1 MAVKKITK
9 RGAQALETRAKI
21 YDAAIELINKK
32 GYDNITLE
40 EISAKAGV
48 SIGSFYHHFK
58 AKYDILAEVY
68 KRGDEYFKETV
79 VPNLKDPTA
88 VGRILEFFDHYVTH
102 IEKSG
107 MDISSQLYSF
117 QNKIFLKKNRPML
130 MLLKGIIA
138 EGQAS
143 GEIGDDLSAEDIA
156 EYLFVGARG
165 IVFHWCLYRNKW
177 NLRERLNFFMSR
189 LVPTFKKA

>member
-1 MAVKKITK
+1 MAEKKMTK
-9 RGAQALETRAKI
+9 RNAQAIETRAKI
-21 YDAAIELINKK
+21 FDAAVELMNKK
-32 GYDNITLE
+32 GYDSITIE
-40 EISAKAGV
+40 EISDKAGV
-48 SIGSFYHHFK
+48 SVGSFYHHFK

-68 KRGDEYFKETV
+68 KRGDEYFKQTV

-102 IEKSG
+102 METSG
-107 MDISSQLYSF
+107 MDLVSQLYSF
-117 QNKIFLKKNRPML
+117 KNTIFLKKNRPML
-130 MLLKGIIA
+130 LMLKGIIA

-143 GEIGDDLSAEDIA
+143 GELSDDLRAEDIA